1 MCDDTPAARREG
13 DVAKG
18 SCLEATQKFT
28 ALVLAGRRGAAD
40 AAADV
45 LAAADASGH
54 HSLLDVAGVPML
66 LRVSSLDWFEHEHRF
81 DREGDVY
88 LEVEVKG
95 VSRAGVMSTWLWRG
109 LVGEDWLEVRV
120 TVRDSGGLREDFTL
134 TERTAVEGWEWRD
147 ADARLDRM
155 ARRLGRRIAELL

>member
-1 MCDDTPAARREG
+1 M
-13 DVAKG
+13 
-18 SCLEATQKFT
+18 FF
-28 ALVLAGRRGAAD
+28 AG
-40 AAADV
+40 
-45 LAAADASGH
+45 LAAALLLACAGDDAPAPNRDPKPLPEH
-54 HSLLDVAGVPML
+54 ARVADLRVTLADDIGPACRAQLERADVPML

-95 VSRAGVMSTWLWRG
+95 VSLAGAMSTWLWRG